1 MNFIRLRLLDS
12 LITKRPLSHPKFH
25 PSSILRFAE
34 LSCLSNNQVRGSLP
48 SAVPP
53 YVGWPCTG
61 AAQGA
66 GASVLSFR
74 LGEVVSLAILGK
86 GLTEISVQ
94 TIIARTDEKPWPH
107 SVAVPFLPF

>member
-12 LITKRPLSHPKFH
+12 TITKRPLSHPKFH

-34 LSCLSNNQVRGSLP
+34 LSCLSNNQVRVSSSSLCC
-48 SAVPP
+48 SP

-66 GASVLSFR
+66 ERLSLVFVWERGRGFTGHFR
-74 LGEVVSLAILGK
+74 K

-94 TIIARTDEKPWPH
+94 TYNSPDR
-107 SVAVPFLPF
+107 